1 MQWFIKEPD
10 ETLIR
15 TMDYTGRLAT
25 GVTLVSSVVEAY
37 NKATGANVSGTLL
50 TSTTGVVNTTNDT
63 VTFITIGGVHN
74 TDYLIELTTLVSSGD
89 VYVDCITLIVR
100 NC

>member
-1 MQWFIKEPD
+1 MQWFIKEPN

-15 TMDYTGRLAT
+15 SMDYTGKLAS
-25 GVTLVSSVVEAY
+25 GVTLVSSILSAT
-37 NKATGANVSGTLL
+37 NKATGANVSATLL
-50 TSTTGVVNTTNDT
+50 VSTTGIVNVTDETVSFIVVNGT
-63 VTFITIGGVHN
+63 HN
-74 TDYLIELTTLVSSGD
+74 TDYEIKITTTVSSGD